1 MTYEKFIDIIKE
13 TARSTTDDVNID
25 NLLLREEL
33 GIDSDSILLVSII
46 IQIED
51 EIQEEISFE
60 KMKNIDVRTP
70 WELWNVMNL
79 NA

>member
-33 GIDSDSILLVSII
+33 GIDSILLVSII

>member
-13 TARSTTDDVNID
+13 TARSTTDDVEVD
-25 NLLLREEL
+25 NLLLKEEL
-33 GIDSDSILLVSII
+33 GIDSILLVSII

-51 EIQEEISFE
+51 EIQKEISFE

-70 WELWNVMNL
+70 WELWNVMDL
-79 NA
+79 YA